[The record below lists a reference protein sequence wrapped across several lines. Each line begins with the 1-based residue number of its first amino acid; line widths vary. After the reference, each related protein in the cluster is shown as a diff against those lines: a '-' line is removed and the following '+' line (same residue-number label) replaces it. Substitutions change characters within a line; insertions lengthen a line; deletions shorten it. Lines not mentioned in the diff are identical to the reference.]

1 MTFDHIGISILREFS
16 SFNLIGRL
24 AFPIFAFQST
34 EGYVHTKNFK
44 KYIIKLLIFACI
56 SQIPFM
62 LFLSTFTNDI
72 FSLNVLFTFILG
84 LLAIYLYDKSS
95 NKFLGFLFVL
105 ILGIIAEFIKSDYGI
120 YGIFLMFVFYIL
132 KNKRILMI
140 LSSIVLMIL
149 FYGSYMLKFPD
160 LKIIYLLYMVFSC
173 LSLLFIGFYNNKE
186 GPKAKYLFYI
196 FYPLHLIVLYI
207 ISKFL

>member
-1 MTFDHIGISILREFS
+1 MTFDHIGISILRGFS

-56 SQIPFM
+56 SQIPFI

>member
-1 MTFDHIGISILREFS
+1 MTFDHIGISILRMFS

-34 EGYVHTKNFK
+34 EGYIHTKNFK
-44 KYIIKLLIFACI
+44 KYIMKLLIFACI

-105 ILGIIAEFIKSDYGI
+105 ILGIIAEFIKVDYGI
-120 YGIFLMFVFYIL
+120 YGIFLMFVFYML
-132 KNKRILMI
+132 KNKKILMI
-140 LSSIVLMIL
+140 LSSIGLMIF

-160 LKIIYLLYMVFSC
+160 TKIIYLLYMIFSC
-173 LSLLFIGFYNNKE
+173 LSLLFIGFYNKKE
-186 GPKAKYLFYI
+186 GPKTKYLFYI
-196 FYPLHLIVLYI
+196 FYPLHLFILYI
-207 ISKFL
+207 ITKFL